1 MGHFR
6 GIVWSSWDE
15 AVLGILLLG
24 GDVSFQMSRYNPFA
38 KPKIR
43 PLQGVQSAPEF
54 TTAVSDAREDV
65 GSAVKVSGGN
75 PFGTRDIKDKAN
87 HTVGSNQADASGTT
101 SIAAETLRSTV
112 ETTDQET
119 ILQPPTSESQTDTSR
134 QEDPITAPVSD
145 QAPLSAIR
153 STPTHRTITVQ
164 PPPPASQSLSRWRL
178 LWRGGLEVG
187 QQRYKLEGIA
197 FCAKMTFS
205 VPSLPRRESMESPT
219 GKARAS
225 VVEETPVGSVNAILE
240 KETTMADEGS
250 YFPHNASGNRPS
262 DTSMSL
268 PVVTPT
274 ETTPRPRR
282 PMLNTQP
289 SASESAGPLHT
300 PGGSVTAKAFE
311 TSDPDLCL
319 SLESMKGR
327 QTLRVRGVERL
338 GEDEVL
344 GQDGE
349 SGVHV
354 CVLVFRRASYHGLI
368 MAPHQIP

>member
-187 QQRYKLEGIA
+187 EQRYKLEGIA
-197 FCAKMTFS
+197 FCAQMTFS
-205 VPSLPRRESMESPT
+205 VPSLPRMDSMESPT
-219 GKARAS
+219 GQARAS
-225 VVEETPVGSVNAILE
+225 AGGETPVESVNAMLE
-240 KETTMADEGS
+240 KETTMSGEGS
-250 YFPHNASGNRPS
+250 YFPHNATGDPPSGLSAP
-262 DTSMSL
+262 L
-268 PVVTPT
+268 PAVTPT
-274 ETTPRPRR
+274 GGITPRPRR

-289 SASESAGPLHT
+289 SASDNAGPLHT
-300 PGGSVTAKAFE
+300 PGGSITAKAFE

-354 CVLVFRRASYHGLI
+354 YVFVLR
-368 MAPHQIP
+368 

>member
-1 MGHFR
+1 MPP
-6 GIVWSSWDE
+6 W
-15 AVLGILLLG
+15 AG
-24 GDVSFQMSRYNPFA
+24 GDGTLQMSRYNPFA

-43 PLQGVQSAPEF
+43 PLPGVQSAPEC
-54 TTAVSDAREDV
+54 TTAVTDSREDV
-65 GSAVKVSGGN
+65 GSAVEISGRN
-75 PFGTRDIKDKAN
+75 PFGRRDIKDKADQIL
-87 HTVGSNQADASGTT
+87 GSNQVNSSGTT
-101 SIAAETLRSTV
+101 SMTSGTLPSTV
-112 ETTDQET
+112 ETMNQET
-119 ILQPPTSESQTDTSR
+119 ILQPPSSESQSDISR
-134 QEDPITAPVSD
+134 QEDLTTAPVSD
-145 QAPLSAIR
+145 QSPLSTTRPAP
-153 STPTHRTITVQ
+153 TPLTTTVQ
-164 PPPPASQSLSRWRL
+164 PPAPASHSISRWRL